1 MTVQP
6 WILLLAG
13 GSGTR
18 FWPASRRQEPKH
30 LLPLLEGGRSLLQ
43 DTVTRVQ
50 ELTSPERIFVVTAAD
65 QAARTL
71 AELEGL
77 LSGEQLIVEPE
88 PRNTAPAIALAMVH
102 LSLKGAK
109 PHDPVF
115 VLPCD
120 AWVEDAESFRA
131 ALQRAAA
138 AAVQHK
144 AIVTLGVPPTDP
156 ATGYGYLG
164 LGPEEPTDGEGPPVR
179 KVLKFTEKPDET
191 SAQQYLDSGN
201 YWWNAGI
208 FVFRLG
214 YLWYVMGDLREDF
227 DIGMAL
233 MGGCVQ
239 QDDRAGLAEEYAKLE
254 AISID
259 YAVMEDAP
267 SVLSVPAEGAGWSD
281 VGSWHAVAPLLA
293 PVEGGLGRAGL
304 VLAEDAEHN
313 VVFAPGKAVA
323 LIGVSGLAVVVTD
336 DAVLV
341 VPRERA
347 QEVRDVVARL
357 KEQGR
362 EDLV

>member
-1 MTVQP
+1 MTAQP

-18 FWPASRRQEPKH
+18 FWPASRREEPKH
-30 LLPLLEGGRSLLQ
+30 LLPLLEGGRSLLEE
-43 DTVTRVQ
+43 TVARIGK
-50 ELTSPERIFVVTAAD
+50 LTSPERIFVVTSAD
-65 QAARTL
+65 QADRTVL
-71 AELEGL
+71 ALEGL
-77 LSGEQLIVEPE
+77 LGPDQLIVEPE

-120 AWVEDAESFRA
+120 AWVVDIDGFRA
-131 ALQRAAA
+131 ALERAAA
-138 AAVQHK
+138 AAVEHK
-144 AIVTLGVPPTDP
+144 AIVTLGVPPTGP
-156 ATGYGYLG
+156 STGYGYLG
-164 LGPEEPTDGEGPPVR
+164 LGPEEATEGEGAAVR
-179 KVLKFTEKPDET
+179 KVLKFTEKPDEVT
-191 SAQQYLDSGN
+191 ARQYMESGN

-267 SVLSVPAEGAGWSD
+267 SVLAVPAADLGWSD
-281 VGSWHAVAPLLA
+281 LGTWDAVAPLLDA
-293 PVEGGLGRAGL
+293 VEGGLGRAGL
-304 VLAEDAEHN
+304 VLCEDGADN
-313 VVFAPGKAVA
+313 IVFAPGKAVA
-323 LIGVSGLAVVVTD
+323 LVGVSGLAVVATD

-347 QEVRDVVARL
+347 QEVRALVARL
-357 KEQGR
+357 IEQGR